1 MAVPERGAEAPRRR
15 LIPTGAPHGALRR
28 APDGPGATQVAQV
41 NRRLEVNQML
51 AMIEPMGWA
60 LAAAFVVFAFVMVM
74 LEKELH
80 Q

>member
-1 MAVPERGAEAPRRR
+1 
-15 LIPTGAPHGALRR
+15 
-28 APDGPGATQVAQV
+28 
-41 NRRLEVNQML
+41 ML